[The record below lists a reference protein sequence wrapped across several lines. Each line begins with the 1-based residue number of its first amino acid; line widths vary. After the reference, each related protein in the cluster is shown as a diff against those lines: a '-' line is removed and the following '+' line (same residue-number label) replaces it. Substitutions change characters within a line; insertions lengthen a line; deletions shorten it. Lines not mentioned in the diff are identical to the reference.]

1 MHVSVL
7 VRQWYCVTLKRMRIE
22 SNPDCGLISFNS
34 PLAKQLLGRE
44 EGDEVNAKLPSGVK
58 TFEILEVK
66 YQEIVFE
73 TH

>member
-1 MHVSVL
+1 LCDVKTDEELTYTIVGG
-7 VRQWYCVTLKRMRIE
+7 IE
-22 SNPDCGLISFNS
+22 SNPDRGLISFNS

-44 EGDEVNAKLPSGVK
+44 EGDEVNAKLPSGAK

-73 TH
+73 SH